1 MATDSARFSHNLP
14 QPSQAEIDA
23 GLERQI
29 ATAYLAA
36 INATDPDISRAGF
49 AAMANLIKMRSP
61 QQIARMEARLP
72 EPWRS

>member
-1 MATDSARFSHNLP
+1 MATDSASVSHNLM

-23 GLERQI
+23 ALERQI

-36 INATDPDISRAGF
+36 INAADSEISRAGF
-49 AAMANLIKMRSP
+49 AAMAELIKMRSP